1 MFSLIQGYGCLRS
14 SIGQLKKTKNTRI
27 NLKQAFVF
35 LLCTIGLNSLNAQK
49 FYKQT
54 ADSQHWV
61 DSVFNSLTPVQR
73 IAQLMVVRE
82 STVASGRPVYLNAKV
97 EQLIRDYNIGSIC
110 LFQGGPI
117 KQAGY
122 INYFQQIAQTPLMV
136 SIDGETGLGMRMTD
150 SVFKFPDQL
159 TIGAV
164 QDAAI
169 AYEVGRAIGEQCKRI
184 GIQVNYA
191 PVVDINNNPNNPVIN
206 FRSFGEDKY
215 KVALLGT
222 QLMRGM
228 QEENVMACAKH
239 FPGHGDVS
247 VDSHLDL
254 PVISKSF
261 GALDSLELYPF
272 KTLFNEGVGSVMIAH
287 LSIPAID
294 KTPHLPTS
302 LSQKNVTDLLRRDLG
317 FKGISFTDA
326 LEMQGVAKY
335 YPQGDAAVKSLLA
348 GNDMLCLPGDVPQ
361 AIQRIQ
367 AAIAN
372 KILDSIDIDN
382 RVKKVLLAKYNL
394 GLNKVG
400 YINPNN
406 LYNDLNK
413 DVLALRRKVARQAFT
428 LLRLK
433 DHDLFPLKP
442 GKKIAYVG
450 VGELDTSSALSI
462 FLEIEKDADVYLMN
476 YNDNAAVAASIEKAV
491 NGKYDAVVIGVH
503 HLNKYPARNFG
514 LPANALGLI
523 KNLQSNNKA
532 LTMVFGNPYA
542 LKNFCDA
549 DNIMACYEDDA
560 IFQEAAFA
568 WLEGEFVA
576 SGKLPVTVCDAFHY
590 GDGIVNLGLKELQTA
605 SPASVGLDS
614 TKLFT
619 IDSLA
624 SDAIA
629 KHATPGCVVMVVKDN
644 KIVLDKAYGKL
655 TYYTNEPTTLQTVYD
670 LASVT
675 KISAT
680 TISVMKLWEEG
691 LLDLNKTLGYYLP
704 WVRGTNKSTLTLRDV
719 LLHQARLVAYIPFYK
734 EIIDANGE
742 PFPGYFEHY
751 SDDSVYTVHVADTM
765 YMRKDWVDTIYQR
778 ILQSKLYPTKKYV
791 YSDNDF
797 IFLGK
802 IVEQLTGMPLN
813 EYVAKTFYKPMHLY
827 NTTFKPNEHIAI
839 NNIAPT
845 EDEQY
850 FRLQLL
856 RGYVHDP
863 GSAMFGGVAGHAGL
877 FSNAHDLAILYSMLL
892 NGGVW
897 GGVRYLKKETI
908 DYFTAYHSKISR
920 RGLGWDKPEK
930 NNAKEDIPY
939 PCLSASPQTFGHTGF
954 TGISVWVDPKYDLVF
969 IFLSNRVN
977 PEGGSNGRLSTLK
990 VRMNM
995 MEAVYQSMIK

>member
-1 MFSLIQGYGCLRS
+1 MMK
-14 SIGQLKKTKNTRI
+14 LKTA
-27 NLKQAFVF
+27 LVF
-35 LLCTIGLNSLNAQK
+35 LLCTICFGSLKAQK
-49 FYKQT
+49 FYRQT
-54 ADSQHWV
+54 AASQYWV
-61 DSVFNSLTPVQR
+61 DSVFNSLTPAQR

-82 STVASGRPVYLNAKV
+82 SSVASGRPVFLNAQV
-97 EQLIRDYNIGSIC
+97 EKLIRDYNIGSIC
-110 LFQGGPI
+110 LFQGGPL
-117 KQAGY
+117 KQAQFL
-122 INYFQQIAQTPLMV
+122 NYFQQIAQTPLMV
-136 SIDGETGLGMRMTD
+136 CIDGETGLGMRMTD

-164 QDAAI
+164 QDAAL
-169 AYEVGRAIGEQCKRI
+169 AYEVGKAIGDQCKRI

-206 FRSFGEDKY
+206 FRSFGEDRY

-272 KTLFNEGVGSVMIAH
+272 KALFNEGVGSVMIAH

-294 KTPHLPTS
+294 NTPHLPTS
-302 LSQKNVTDLLRRDLG
+302 LSQKNVTGLLRNQLG

-335 YPQGDAAVKSLLA
+335 YPQGEAAVQSLLA

-361 AIQRIQ
+361 AIQKIQ
-367 AAIAN
+367 TAIAN
-372 KILDSIDIDN
+372 KVLDSIDINN

-413 DVLALRRKVARQAFT
+413 DVLPLRKKVARNAFT

-433 DHDLFPLKP
+433 DDDVFPLKP

-450 VGELDTSSALSI
+450 VGEFDTSGALAT
-462 FLEIEKDADVYLMN
+462 FLKIEKDADVFLMN
-476 YNDNAAVAASIEKAV
+476 YNDGAAVAAAIEKAV
-491 NGKYDAVVIGVH
+491 DSNYDAVIIGVH
-503 HLNKYPARNFG
+503 GLKKYPSGNFG
-514 LPANALGLI
+514 LSANALGLI

-532 LTMVFGNPYA
+532 LTMLFGNPYA

-549 DNIMACYEDDA
+549 DNVMACYEDDA
-560 IFQEAAFA
+560 TFQEAAFS

-576 SGKLPVTVCDAFHY
+576 QGKLPVTVCDAFHY

-605 SPASVGLDS
+605 SPAEVGLDS
-614 TKLFT
+614 AKLFT

-629 KHATPGCVVMVVKDN
+629 QHATPGCVVMVVKDN

-655 TYYTNEPTTLQTVYD
+655 TYYTNEPATLQSVYD

-691 LLDLNKTLGYYLP
+691 LLDLDKTLGYYLP
-704 WVRGTNKSTLTLRDV
+704 WVRGTSKSNLTLRNV
-719 LLHQARLVAYIPFYK
+719 LLHQAGLIAFIPFYK
-734 EIIDANGE
+734 EIIEANGD
-742 PFPGYFEHY
+742 PQPGYFQRF
-751 SDDSVYTVHVADTM
+751 DDSGYSVHVADTM
-765 YMRKDWVDTIYQR
+765 YMRNDWVDTMYAR
-778 ILQSKLYPTKKYV
+778 ILQSWLSPKKEFV

-802 IVEQLTGMPLN
+802 IAEQLTGLPLN

-827 NTTFKPNEHIAI
+827 NTTFKPNEHIPI

-845 EDEQY
+845 EEEQY

-863 GSAMFGGVAGHAGL
+863 GAAMFGGVAGHAGL

-897 GGVRYLKKETI
+897 DGVRYLKKETI
-908 DYFTAYHSKISR
+908 DYFTAYGSNISR

-930 NNAKEDIPY
+930 DNYKQDIPY
-939 PCLSASPQTFGHTGF
+939 PCLSASPQTYGHTGF
-954 TGISVWVDPKYDLVF
+954 TGIGIWVDPKYDLIF

-977 PEGGSNGRLSTLK
+977 PDGGSNNKLSTLK

-995 MEAVYQSMIK
+995 METIYQSMLNK